1 MKHYLVVITCDV
13 NDGDYIKSH
22 FRDTEE
28 GLARVRKAINTVQR
42 LKKSYYDFRNGKNF
56 TVYLSYKDGLPYYGD
71 MMEPILE
78 KYEWCF
84 ADKEVSSLE
93 WVDGLSKEDVDDAL
107 YLYNLLPYFDNENV
121 HTINSIEAYE
131 ITGEIINLV

>member
-1 MKHYLVVITCDV
+1 MKQYLVVITCDV

-22 FRDTEE
+22 FKYTEE
-28 GLARVRKAINTVQR
+28 GLEKIRKAINTVQR
-42 LKKSYYDFRNGKNF
+42 LKKSYDDFIRSKHPA
-56 TVYLSYKDGLPYYGD
+56 YLSYRKDELPYYGD
-71 MMEPILE
+71 MMEPILR
-78 KYEWCF
+78 KYEQCY
-84 ADKEVSSLE
+84 ADREISNLE
-93 WVDGLSKEDVDDAL
+93 WVNSLSKEDIDDAL